1 MDNIGE
7 ILKNTRLDKGLS
19 LEQVEEATSI
29 RKIYL
34 AAIETGDY
42 AKIPGDV
49 FTKGII
55 RTYGNYLGLN
65 GPELVTLYKA
75 ACAGVDPE
83 EIKPAEIRTT
93 SKISVAPHL
102 KPQKNSSNIFT
113 YLLSFVLLVI
123 IAAAGYIFLFSSSDQ
138 PENIVTPKQ
147 SALSDD
153 TAKSNEIPEQE
164 KAKIEADAKKAKER
178 AEQAAAAKAQK
189 TPADNKQVQ
198 QKQQAVPDKNNL
210 NLYMFCNDRCW
221 VEVTVDG
228 NQVKMTPIEFKIL
241 HLLMKNAG
249 RVFSSEEIY
258 ERVWNEQAINTD
270 TIMVH
275 IRNIRE
281 KIEINPKN
289 PKYLK
294 VVWGVGYKI
303 EKQ

>member
-102 KPQKNSSNIFT
+102 KPQKFFEYFT

-138 PENIVTPKQ
+138 PENIVTP
-147 SALSDD
+147 
-153 TAKSNEIPEQE
+153 
-164 KAKIEADAKKAKER
+164 
-178 AEQAAAAKAQK
+178 
-189 TPADNKQVQ
+189 
-198 QKQQAVPDKNNL
+198 NNQL
-210 NLYMFCNDRCW
+210 
-221 VEVTVDG
+221 
-228 NQVKMTPIEFKIL
+228 
-241 HLLMKNAG
+241 
-249 RVFSSEEIY
+249 
-258 ERVWNEQAINTD
+258 
-270 TIMVH
+270 
-275 IRNIRE
+275 
-281 KIEINPKN
+281 
-289 PKYLK
+289 
-294 VVWGVGYKI
+294 
-303 EKQ
+303 

>member
-123 IAAAGYIFLFSSSDQ
+123 I
-138 PENIVTPKQ
+138 
-147 SALSDD
+147 DD

-228 NQVKMTPIEFKIL
+228 EKVFEGTLVSNQEKNFSADKKIIVKY
-241 HLLMKNAG
+241 G
-249 RVFSSEEIY
+249 
-258 ERVWNEQAINTD
+258 
-270 TIMVH
+270 
-275 IRNIRE
+275 NIKAMQIAVNGKPAPAE
-281 KIEINPKN
+281 KVDG
-289 PKYLK
+289 
-294 VVWGVGYKI
+294 VVIKEYK
-303 EKQ
+303 K

>member
-42 AKIPGDV
+42 TKIPGDV

-102 KPQKNSSNIFT
+102 KPQKILRIF
-113 YLLSFVLLVI
+113 YLSAVI
-123 IAAAGYIFLFSSSDQ
+123 CVVSYNCCCRLYFL
-138 PENIVTPKQ
+138 I
-147 SALSDD
+147 
-153 TAKSNEIPEQE
+153 
-164 KAKIEADAKKAKER
+164 
-178 AEQAAAAKAQK
+178 
-189 TPADNKQVQ
+189 Q
-198 QKQQAVPDKNNL
+198 QQ
-210 NLYMFCNDRCW
+210 
-221 VEVTVDG
+221 
-228 NQVKMTPIEFKIL
+228 
-241 HLLMKNAG
+241 
-249 RVFSSEEIY
+249 
-258 ERVWNEQAINTD
+258 
-270 TIMVH
+270 
-275 IRNIRE
+275 
-281 KIEINPKN
+281 
-289 PKYLK
+289 
-294 VVWGVGYKI
+294 
-303 EKQ
+303 

>member
-138 PENIVTPKQ
+138 PENIVTPK
-147 SALSDD
+147 
-153 TAKSNEIPEQE
+153 
-164 KAKIEADAKKAKER
+164 R

-210 NLYMFCNDRCW
+210 NLYMFCNDR
-221 VEVTVDG
+221 
-228 NQVKMTPIEFKIL
+228 
-241 HLLMKNAG
+241 
-249 RVFSSEEIY
+249 
-258 ERVWNEQAINTD
+258 
-270 TIMVH
+270 
-275 IRNIRE
+275 
-281 KIEINPKN
+281 
-289 PKYLK
+289 
-294 VVWGVGYKI
+294 
-303 EKQ
+303 

>member
-189 TPADNKQVQ
+189 TPA
-198 QKQQAVPDKNNL
+198 KNNL

-228 NQVKMTPIEFKIL
+228 EKVFEGTLVSNQEKNFSADKKIIVKY
-241 HLLMKNAG
+241 G
-249 RVFSSEEIY
+249 
-258 ERVWNEQAINTD
+258 
-270 TIMVH
+270 
-275 IRNIRE
+275 NIKAMQIAVNGKPAPAE
-281 KIEINPKN
+281 KVDG
-289 PKYLK
+289 
-294 VVWGVGYKI
+294 VVIKEYK
-303 EKQ
+303 K